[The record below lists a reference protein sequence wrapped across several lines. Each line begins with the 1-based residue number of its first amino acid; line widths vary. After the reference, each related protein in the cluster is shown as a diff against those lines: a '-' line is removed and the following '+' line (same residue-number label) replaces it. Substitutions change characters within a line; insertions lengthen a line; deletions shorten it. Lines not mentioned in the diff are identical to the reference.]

1 LETIFLGLT
10 GRSDPTPR
18 LSIYRVA
25 GRCLAVDRPVRELE
39 PFCMPA
45 ADAAVSVRSNHAL
58 RRAADNGKLIYDD
71 EAWVGA
77 ATRRVRSWCDG
88 ASYEIRIAGIGSF
101 SVSVDGCEIN
111 LLDKADCLDDMV
123 IIEAALGPALL
134 LALAIRGVFCLHASA
149 VKLCDGAVLF
159 LGESAAGKSTLAE
172 MLEDHGAGLIRVT
185 DDISPLKY
193 GKDRFELLPDFPQLK
208 LTATQQYVGR
218 NQTSSLTVKAI
229 YGLNR
234 VPSGKTED
242 TRVFRQQ
249 LGPVDSF
256 TKLVGQSVASR
267 LFDNDLLS
275 RHTHQIAKLTN
286 LVPVYE
292 LTYPSG
298 TMHLDSVR
306 EFVVDT
312 LR

>member
-1 LETIFLGLT
+1 
-10 GRSDPTPR
+10 
-18 LSIYRVA
+18 
-25 GRCLAVDRPVRELE
+25 
-39 PFCMPA
+39 MPA
-45 ADAAVSVRSNHAL
+45 SDAAASVRSNHAL

-88 ASYEIRIAGIGSF
+88 STYEIRIAGIGSF
-101 SVSVDGCEIN
+101 SVSGDGCEIN
-111 LLDKADCLDDMV
+111 LLDKADCLDDGV
-123 IIEAALGPALL
+123 IIEAALGPALV
-134 LALAIRGVFCLHASA
+134 LALALRGVFCLHASA
-149 VKLCDGAVLF
+149 VTLGDGAVLF

-172 MLEDHGAGLIRVT
+172 MLEDDGTGLIRVT

-193 GKDRFELLPDFPQLK
+193 GEDHFELLPDFPQLK
-208 LTATQQYVGR
+208 LTASEQCVRRDQNTA
-218 NQTSSLTVKAI
+218 LTVNAI

-249 LGPVDSF
+249 LGPADSF

-267 LFDNDLLS
+267 IFDNDLLS
-275 RHTHQIAKLTN
+275 RHTRQIAKLTN

-298 TMHLDSVR
+298 TMHFDSVR
-306 EFVVDT
+306 EFVLDT